1 MKVPRYLSYLQR
13 WTLIGLAIGVISGL
27 GAALFYLLLNLGTSF
42 FLRHLASFHPP
53 LPAGEG
59 EATAPTFST
68 VRWWL
73 LALVPGVGGL
83 ISGLMVYGLA
93 SEAEG
98 HGTDAVIMAFHKL
111 GGAVRKRI

>member
-27 GAALFYLLLNLGTSF
+27 GAALFYFLLNLGTSF
-42 FLRHLASFHPP
+42 FLGHLAGFHPP

-59 EATAPTFST
+59 EAAQTSFDA

-73 LALVPGVGGL
+73 LALIPGVGG
-83 ISGLMVYGLA
+83 
-93 SEAEG
+93 
-98 HGTDAVIMAFHKL
+98 
-111 GGAVRKRI
+111 